1 MVHIARLNGG
11 FRSIKQ
17 AVLQQGHPAM
27 VIRCVVKRLYGSR
40 KRCCGK
46 LEQRKQD
53 VKFRLLNVNI
63 S

>member
-1 MVHIARLNGG
+1 MVHIARWNGG
-11 FRSIKQ
+11 FRGIKQ

-53 VKFRLLNVNI
+53 VKFRLPKVNI